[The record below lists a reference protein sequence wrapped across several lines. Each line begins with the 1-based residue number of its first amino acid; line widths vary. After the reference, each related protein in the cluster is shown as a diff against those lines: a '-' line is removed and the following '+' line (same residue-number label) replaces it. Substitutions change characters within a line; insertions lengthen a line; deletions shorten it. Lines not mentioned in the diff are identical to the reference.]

1 MEQTLQ
7 ALLGL
12 MVKAIPTMLFFVF
25 LYYFFKAMLFGPLEK
40 VLKERESLT
49 AGARKGAQSSL
60 DEAARKQADYETRF
74 TAARAEVY
82 KGQEEMRRKWLEDQ
96 ATAVIAAKADAEKR
110 VAAAK
115 AQIVSDAAAA
125 RENLT
130 QTAGG
135 LADDIAQVVL
145 ARRSGGSAA

>member
-25 LYYFFKAMLFGPLEK
+25 LYYFFKVMLFGPLAK
-40 VLKERESLT
+40 VLKEREALT
-49 AGARKGAQSSL
+49 AGARKGAEASL
-60 DEAARKQADYETRF
+60 EDAARKQADYEVKF
-74 TAARAEVY
+74 NAARAEVY

-96 ATAVIAAKADAEKR
+96 SNAVATAKAGADQKVQAAKT
-110 VAAAK
+110 
-115 AQIVSDAAAA
+115 QIVSDAAAA

-130 QTAGG
+130 TTAGA
-135 LADDIAQVVL
+135 LADNIAGVVL
-145 ARRSGGSAA
+145 ARRTDGSAA